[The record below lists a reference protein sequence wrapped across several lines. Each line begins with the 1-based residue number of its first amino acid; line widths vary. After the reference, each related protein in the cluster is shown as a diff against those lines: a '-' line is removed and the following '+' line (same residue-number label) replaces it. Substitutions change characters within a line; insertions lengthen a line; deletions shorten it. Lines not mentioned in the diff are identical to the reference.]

1 MTVWHNAK
9 RPKSHL
15 IEALRPFL
23 SAFILSVLFD
33 KVNGKFAHFPTIRR
47 NPRFAL
53 SNYELY
59 GRMSS
64 RTLLQAL
71 TVEFPL
77 ERGRTSFIVPDASAK
92 GVRLM
97 YVTYSDL
104 FQFGL
109 LICAIIGL
117 CLTYRKK

>member
-77 ERGRTSFIVPDASAK
+77 ETGTNFFHCPRCFCKGGEADVCHIQRPVPIWVANLRNHRALPD
-92 GVRLM
+92 
-97 YVTYSDL
+97 
-104 FQFGL
+104 
-109 LICAIIGL
+109 I
-117 CLTYRKK
+117 

>member
-77 ERGRTSFIVPDASAK
+77 ETGTNFFHCPRCFRK
-92 GVRLM
+92 GGEADVCH
-97 YVTYSDL
+97 
-104 FQFGL
+104 
-109 LICAIIGL
+109 I
-117 CLTYRKK
+117 